1 MQAIIKLLKWLW
13 RAWPF
18 FGILLLILTR
28 FLLIYYFSFNASSTD
43 KFLSLASQ
51 MIGGFFILHSIDS
64 NIGIINEKKLFSI
77 FSNYLREFPLIK
89 RSVVLQAHSASTAT
103 FSSTVNATVSRNP
116 ISIEEK
122 LEYLQD
128 QIDTIKRDIELESK
142 ELSAKIDRCSNEL
155 NIKIQD
161 TRLALGKM
169 DSKIKE
175 GSIGGLNE
183 QIFGVLLTEVFRVVV
198 ASTVKS

>member
-1 MQAIIKLLKWLW
+1 MQAIIKFLKWLW
-13 RAWPF
+13 RAWPLL
-18 FGILLLILTR
+18 GILLLILTR

-43 KFLSLASQ
+43 KFLSLVSQ
-51 MIGGFFILHSIDS
+51 IIGGLFILDSIDS
-64 NIGIINEKKLFSI
+64 NIGIINDKKLFLI

-89 RSVVLQAHSASTAT
+89 RSVVLQAHGASIAMASSTAK
-103 FSSTVNATVSRNP
+103 ATVSRNP

-142 ELSAKIDRCSNEL
+142 ELNAKIDRCSNEL

-161 TRLALGKM
+161 TKLALEKI

-175 GSIGGLNE
+175 VSIGGISE
-183 QIFGVLLTEVFRVVV
+183 QIFGVLLMVYGAISGYF
-198 ASTVKS
+198 A

>member
-1 MQAIIKLLKWLW
+1 MQAFTKLLKWLW

-18 FGILLLILTR
+18 FGILLLIFTR
-28 FLLIYYFSFNASSTD
+28 FLLIHYFSFNASSTD

-51 MIGGFFILHSIDS
+51 IIGGLFILHSIDS
-64 NIGIINEKKLFSI
+64 NIGIINNKKLFSI
-77 FSNYLREFPLIK
+77 FSNYLREFPLVK
-89 RSVVLQAHSASTAT
+89 RSVVVQANGFSIATASATAKA
-103 FSSTVNATVSRNP
+103 SASRNP
-116 ISIEEK
+116 TSIEGK

-161 TRLALGKM
+161 TKLALEKI

-175 GSIGGLNE
+175 VSIGGISE
-183 QIFGVLLTEVFRVVV
+183 QIFGILLMVYGAISGYVT
-198 ASTVKS
+198 